1 MRDIISSM
9 PEQMLTAIQLIPHI
23 AIKKKNFDKV
33 LVCGMGGSGISG
45 EILKALYPAVHII
58 SNKDYTIPQYV
69 THNTLAVVISYSGN
83 TEETLSNY
91 ALLRKKGT
99 GMAIISSGG
108 QLFNKEADIKV
119 KIPGGLPPRG
129 ALGYL
134 FTPLPFMLWKFHLI
148 RTNPKT
154 GITELANFL
163 KRKRKTIEQKAKNLA
178 KRFIEKLPV
187 IYANSSTYM
196 PVARRW
202 QCQLNEN
209 AKTLAHINIIP
220 EMNHNEIVGLGR
232 PEALNA
238 AILPVFLND
247 PRAHKRNKARVA
259 IMHRIIKGLFSRAIE
274 IKPQG
279 NNALKRIFW
288 TIMLG
293 DFISYYLAKATNI
306 DPLPV
311 KRIDYLKKELSKH

>member
-9 PEQMLTAIQLIPHI
+9 PEQMLTAIQLIPRV

-33 LVCGMGGSGISG
+33 LICGMGGSGISG
-45 EILKALYPAVHII
+45 EILKALYPTVHII
-58 SNKDYTIPQYV
+58 SNKDYTIPQYID
-69 THNTLAVVISYSGN
+69 HNTVAIVISYSGN

-91 ALLRKKGT
+91 ALLKKKGT
-99 GMAIISSGG
+99 TMAIISSGG

-134 FTPLPFMLWKFHLI
+134 FAPLPFMLWKFHLI
-148 RTNPKT
+148 RTNPTT
-154 GITELANFL
+154 GITNLANFL
-163 KRKRKTIEQKAKNLA
+163 KKRRKTIEQKAKNLA
-178 KRFIEKLPV
+178 KRFTEKLPV

-196 PVARRW
+196 PVALRW

-232 PEALNA
+232 PEVLNA

-259 IMHRIIKGLFSRAIE
+259 IMHRITKRLFSGAIE
-274 IKPQG
+274 IEPQG
-279 NNALKRIFW
+279 NNAHERIFW

-306 DPLPV
+306 DAMPV
-311 KRIDYLKKELSKH
+311 KRIDYLKNELSKI

>member
-9 PEQMLTAIQLIPHI
+9 PERMLTAIQLIPHI

-45 EILKALYPAVHII
+45 EILKALYPAIHIV

-69 THNTLAVVISYSGN
+69 NPNTLAIVISYSGN
-83 TEETLSNY
+83 TEEALSNY
-91 ALLRKKGT
+91 AFLRKKGT

-108 QLFNKEADIKV
+108 RLLKKKADIKV

-134 FTPLPFMLWKFHLI
+134 FTPLPFILCKFHLI
-148 RTNPKT
+148 RTNPKVRMT
-154 GITELANFL
+154 DLANFL
-163 KRKRKTIEQKAKNLA
+163 KRERMAIEQKARSLS
-178 KRFIEKLPV
+178 KRFVKKLPV
-187 IYANSSTYM
+187 IYANSSTYL

-209 AKTLAHINIIP
+209 AKTLAHINVIP

-232 PEALNA
+232 PEALSA
-238 AILPVFLND
+238 GILPVFLND

-259 IMHRIIKGLFSRAIE
+259 IMHRIIKGLFSRAVEIE
-274 IKPQG
+274 PQG
-279 NNALKRIFW
+279 NNDLKRMFW

-311 KRIDYLKKELSKH
+311 KRIDYLKKELSKI